1 MWKRTIIGGHKA
13 HVWSLARCDTV
24 RGEHASAAR
33 TRACGNVGITAD
45 CRSRLRLRE
54 KAGRGP
60 LSTRERMATRDHRWP
75 QGITYGHCAR
85 HSDVVGPRIRRC
97 THQRRARGSPVATG
111 DHHLMTH
118 SREMLGPRG
127 CAYFAGHAPRMATRD
142 HRWSQGI
149 TYGHCA
155 RLSEFP
161 LARIRREARTGVWN
175 AGSPVATGVTYGH
188 FLCNGLARS
197 GFHACPGWSRSR
209 ARAGTASRAEAAG
222 ERMFCGHAGCVWP
235 LLVRSR
241 SMAQ

>member
-1 MWKRTIIGGHKA
+1 M
-13 HVWSLARCDTV
+13 
-24 RGEHASAAR
+24 
-33 TRACGNVGITAD
+33 
-45 CRSRLRLRE
+45 RE
-54 KAGRGP
+54 KTGRGP

-149 TYGHCA
+149 TYGRCA

-161 LARIRREARTGVWN
+161 LAPHTSRGTHRRMERGITGGHRGHVWPFSLQWPGSKRLSCMPGLVTFARACGDGFTRCGPDNLVVR
-175 AGSPVATGVTYGH
+175 SPVVMRVSVTH
-188 FLCNGLARS
+188 ARQ
-197 GFHACPGWSRSR
+197 R
-209 ARAGTASRAEAAG
+209 
-222 ERMFCGHAGCVWP
+222 
-235 LLVRSR
+235 
-241 SMAQ
+241 